1 MKMICTMQITIYMK
15 MVYEAGF
22 FIDVRNLFCAPLNQC
37 ENLLKFSNEIKQCVE
52 YMIVN
57 SHG

>member
-1 MKMICTMQITIYMK
+1 